1 MSGCQHYLERFTWR
15 HNSVLNFIASSLKP
29 IDNTTLYA
37 DLDDFKNPSIITGDN
52 YRPDLVFKTSGTLF
66 ILELTV
72 GFESNLINN
81 VERKQAKYSTLINQL
96 RCHYSRVEFVNL
108 SISCLG
114 VFANECTSFID
125 MLNYLELDDKHQKY
139 IIRKIMNI
147 SIRSTYYIF
156 CCRNKIWDDP
166 DLMKF

>member
-15 HNSVLNFIASSLKP
+15 HNSVLNFIASSLKQ
-29 IDNTTLYA
+29 IGNTTLYA
-37 DLDDFKNPSIITGDN
+37 DLDDFANPSIITGDN
-52 YRPDLVFKTSGTLF
+52 YRPDLVVKTSGTLF

-81 VERKQAKYSTLINQL
+81 VKRKQAKYSRLISDL
-96 RCHYSRVEFVNL
+96 RGSYGRVEFVNL

-114 VFANECTSFID
+114 VFARECTSFID
-125 MLNYLELDDKHQKY
+125 MLNYLELEDKLRKY
-139 IIRKIMNI
+139 ILRKIMNI
-147 SIRSTYYIF
+147 SIRSSYYIF
-156 CCRNKIWDDP
+156 CCRNKVWDDP